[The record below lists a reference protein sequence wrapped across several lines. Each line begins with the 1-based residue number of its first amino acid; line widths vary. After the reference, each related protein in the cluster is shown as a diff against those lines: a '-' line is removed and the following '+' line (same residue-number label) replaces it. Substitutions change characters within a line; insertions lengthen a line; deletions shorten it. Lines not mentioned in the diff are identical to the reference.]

1 MICEKQ
7 RWNNVYVTI
16 PIEIAGTVKFMATP
30 VDNTN
35 LIGGIHALGI
45 SNYIILLTSEN
56 TYFC

>member
-7 RWNNVYVTI
+7 KWNNVYVTI

-35 LIGGIHALGI
+35 LIGGIYALGI
-45 SNYIILLTSEN
+45 SNYIILLTSKN

>member
-1 MICEKQ
+1 M
-7 RWNNVYVTI
+7 YVTI

-35 LIGGIHALGI
+35 LIGDIHALGI
-45 SNYIILLTSEN
+45 SNYIILLTSKN

>member
-35 LIGGIHALGI
+35 LIGGIHVLGI
-45 SNYIILLTSEN
+45 SNYIILLTSKN

>member
-7 RWNNVYVTI
+7 RWNNVYVMI
-16 PIEIAGTVKFMATP
+16 PIEIAGTVKFMTTP
-30 VDNTN
+30 LDNTN

-45 SNYIILLTSEN
+45 SNYIILLTSKN

>member
-35 LIGGIHALGI
+35 LIRGIQALGI
-45 SNYIILLTSEN
+45 SNYIILLTSKN

>member
-35 LIGGIHALGI
+35 LIGDIHALGI
-45 SNYIILLTSEN
+45 SNYIILLTSKN

>member
-35 LIGGIHALGI
+35 LIGGIYVLGI
-45 SNYIILLTSEN
+45 SNYIILLTSKN